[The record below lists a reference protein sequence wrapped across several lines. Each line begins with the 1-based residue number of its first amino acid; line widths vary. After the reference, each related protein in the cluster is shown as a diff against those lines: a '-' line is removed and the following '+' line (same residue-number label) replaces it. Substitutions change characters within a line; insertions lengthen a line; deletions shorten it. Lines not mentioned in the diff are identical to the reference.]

1 MGEHEVSRRNEMA
14 GDVRET
20 EPRETVSPPRPEA
33 SSARMRN
40 DAVGAGPVSADPADR
55 DPVVVKADAL
65 PVRAWRAWRVKSS
78 TVGRDHEFNLPRAAM
93 MAIAI
98 GLVWQWIPGALA
110 FIGIL
115 TVLVFLHELGH
126 YVAARKVGMR
136 PTEFFVGFG
145 PAVWYR
151 TSANGVRYGIK
162 AIPAGGY
169 VKIPGMGP
177 REEVEASLEPYTYRA
192 ASRPKRMVVILA
204 GVAVNFVLAVALFAG
219 YALTEPGVGPIEAT
233 GVGVERTTMVAT
245 GTLGGLGDLLFGAD
259 DYARSVASGEVPENR
274 LISPIGGAQV
284 ADGLLD
290 AEPSRLWLLAAIFSA
305 SLALLNLLPL
315 LPLDGGHA
323 ALIVVEG
330 AWARIRGRKG
340 LRLDP
345 NRFTPVAIAVVALL
359 VTISVSAMY
368 LDILHPLNEAVR

>member
-1 MGEHEVSRRNEMA
+1 MAGNVGDTEQSNARTTTHSTAPAHEVS
-14 GDVRET
+14 
-20 EPRETVSPPRPEA
+20 
-33 SSARMRN
+33 
-40 DAVGAGPVSADPADR
+40 
-55 DPVVVKADAL
+55 DPVVIEADPT
-65 PVRAWRAWRVKSS
+65 PVRAWRFWQARSS
-78 TVGRDHEFNLPRAAM
+78 TVGMERDFHLPRAAM
-93 MAIAI
+93 MVIAI
-98 GLVWQWIPGALA
+98 GLIWQWIPGALA

-115 TVLVFLHELGH
+115 SALVFLHELGH
-126 YVAARKVGMR
+126 YVVARKVGMR

-145 PAVWYR
+145 PAIWYR
-151 TSANGVRYGIK
+151 TSSTGVRYGIK

-192 ASRPKRMVVILA
+192 ATRPKRMAVILA
-204 GVAVNFVLAVALFAG
+204 GVAVNFVLAVVLFAG
-219 YALTEPGVGPIEAT
+219 YALTEPGTGPAEAA

-290 AEPSRLWLLAAIFSA
+290 ADPTRLWLLAAIFSA
-305 SLALLNLLPL
+305 SLALLNMLPL

-323 ALIVVEG
+323 ALIVVE
-330 AWARIRGRKG
+330 ATLARVRGRKN

-345 NRFTPVAIAVVALL
+345 NKFMPLAIAVVALL